1 MKQTSLIFLLAF
13 CSLVQAEVPSTYENQ
28 AASWKQH
35 QQLRDNTDFHGIHWR
50 NVGPIVQGGR
60 VVSIVKA
67 NHNPQIIYV
76 GYASGGVWKSENN
89 GMTFRPITDH
99 LPSQIVGALA
109 IDPNDDNTLWLGTG
123 ENNSSRSSYG
133 GMGVYKSTDAGDS
146 WQYVGL
152 GDSDRIGDI
161 LIDPKDSN
169 RVFVAALGKLYSKGG
184 QRGLY
189 ATEDGGKTWK
199 TLIKGEGYTGFIS
212 LARSAN
218 GNLFAAAWE
227 RSRSA
232 WEFVEGGVGSALYK
246 STDNGK
252 SWKKIGNGL
261 PNGKHMG
268 RIGIATAASD
278 ANVVYLS
285 IDNQTPLP
293 ESEWDLGDQAV
304 TVKRLKNMTAE
315 EFLLQDEKAV
325 ENFLRSNNFPPEYTA
340 KKVIEQVKN
349 DQLKPRELVAKM
361 EDGDTN
367 LFNVDIRSLE
377 IYRSDDGG
385 EHFYRT
391 HKQDLQGV
399 VYSYGYYFGLI
410 AVDPS
415 DADVVYTAGVPLIKS
430 TDGGKNWH
438 SIWPESVH
446 ADFHVIW
453 IDPQQSRHLMVGND
467 GGVDESHDGGKTW
480 RKIDQQPVGQFYT
493 VAVDMA
499 QPYNIYGGLQDNGTL
514 SGSSQN
520 DWTKGESWRP
530 LFGGDGMHVNIDNQD
545 KLTYVGY
552 QFGNYFRLG
561 SDKTTSITPP
571 NYVGEESIRKNWN
584 TPVMLSSHNND
595 ILYYAGN
602 KVFRSMNKGQ
612 DWKEI
617 SADLTTSK
625 KRGNV
630 PFATITSLSESPL
643 KFGLLWVGTDDG
655 LVWVSKDGGEN
666 WHNVSKSLPKN
677 KWVSRIIASPHDQ
690 DTAWLALNNY
700 RNDDIKSYLYKT
712 ENLGKTW
719 QKINNNLPNEAVNVI
734 KQDPKNKNLL
744 YVGTDKGIYTSI
756 NRGKTWQMLG
766 VDLPTVP
773 VHDLTV
779 HPRDNELVIGTHGR
793 SVYVADVAPLQQLSD
808 EISNQAVYVYSIDK
822 IKPKPY
828 WNHKKP
834 NWGYSDQK
842 HPKQPLYI
850 WSKTDTTAQ
859 LSIQDAQQNK
869 LLERQIKLQT
879 GLNQWQW
886 DYLVNEQLAIAAE
899 RQRLQD
905 QDLSKLNRSELP
917 YAEAKRLGHPAY
929 IKPGK
934 YQISVQ
940 LDNGQQHQTEL
951 IIESA
956 KAKK

>member
-1 MKQTSLIFLLAF
+1 MKQISLIFLLGF
-13 CSLVQAEVPSTYENQ
+13 CCLTQAEVPSTYKNQ

-35 QQLRDNTDFHGIHWR
+35 QQLRSNTDFHGVTWR
-50 NVGPIVQGGR
+50 NVGPVTQGGR
-60 VVSIVKA
+60 AVSVIKA
-67 NHNPQIIYV
+67 NNNPHVIYV

-89 GMTFRPITDH
+89 GVTFRPITDH
-99 LPSQIVGALA
+99 LPSQIVGTLA

-133 GMGVYKSTDAGDS
+133 GMGVYKSTDAGNS

-161 LIDPKDSN
+161 LIDPNDSN
-169 RVFVAALGKLYSKGG
+169 RVYVAALGKLYSKGG

-189 ATEDGGKTWK
+189 VTEDGGKTWK

-212 LARSAN
+212 LARAAN
-218 GNLFAAAWE
+218 GDLFAAAWE

-232 WEFVEGGVGSALYK
+232 WDFVEGGAGSALYK

-252 SWKKIGNGL
+252 NWNKISNGL
-261 PNGKHMG
+261 PVGKHMG
-268 RIGIATAASD
+268 RIAIATAPSNT
-278 ANVVYLS
+278 NVVYLS

-304 TVKRLKNMTAE
+304 TVKRLKNMSSET
-315 EFLLQDEKAV
+315 FLLQDKKAV

-340 KKVIEQVKN
+340 EKVIEQVKN
-349 DQLKPRELVAKM
+349 NQLKPRELVTKM
-361 EDGDTN
+361 EDGDSN

-377 IYRSDDGG
+377 VYRSDDGG
-385 EHFYRT
+385 ENFYRT
-391 HKQDLQGV
+391 HKQDLQSV
-399 VYSYGYYFGLI
+399 IYSYGYYFGII
-410 AVDPS
+410 AVDPNN
-415 DADVVYTAGVPLIKS
+415 ADVVYTGGVPFIKS
-430 TDGGKNWH
+430 TDGGKSWH
-438 SIWPESVH
+438 SAWSSSVH
-446 ADFHVIW
+446 VDFQAIW
-453 IDPQQSRHLMVGND
+453 IDPKHSNHLIVGND
-467 GGVDESHDGGKTW
+467 GGVDESYDGGKTW
-480 RKIDQQPVGQFYT
+480 RKIDHQPVGQFYT
-493 VAVDMA
+493 IAVDMA
-499 QPYNIYGGLQDNGTL
+499 QPYNIYGGLQDNGTMT
-514 SGSSQN
+514 GSSQN
-520 DWTKGESWRP
+520 DWTKGESWKT

-552 QFGNYFRLG
+552 QFGNYFRLS
-561 SDKTTSITPP
+561 SDKRKNITPP

-602 KVFRSMNKGQ
+602 KVFRSMNKGK
-612 DWKEI
+612 DWVEI
-617 SADLTTSK
+617 SADLTASK

-666 WHNVSKSLPKN
+666 WNKVSKNLPKN

-690 DTAWLALNNY
+690 NTAWLALNNY

-719 QKINNNLPNEAVNVI
+719 AKINGNLPNEAVNVI

-744 YVGTDKGIYTSI
+744 YVGTDKGIYISI
-756 NRGKTWQMLG
+756 NQGKSWQMLG
-766 VDLPTVP
+766 VNLPTVP

-779 HPRDNELVIGTHGR
+779 HPRDNELIIGTHGR
-793 SVYVADVAPLQQLSD
+793 SVYVADVAPLQQLTDQISD
-808 EISNQAVYVYSIDK
+808 QAVHVYSLEK
-822 IKPKPY
+822 IKPQSHWDYQIPA
-828 WNHKKP
+828 
-834 NWGYSDQK
+834 WGYNDRK
-842 HPKQPLYI
+842 HRKYPIYI

-859 LSIQDAQQNK
+859 LSIQDKQQNK
-869 LLERQIKLQT
+869 LLERKIKLQK

-886 DYLVNEQLAIAAE
+886 DYLVDEQSAIEAE
-899 RQRLQD
+899 RLRHQGK
-905 QDLSKLNRSELP
+905 DLSKLNRSELP
-917 YAEAKRLGHPAY
+917 YTESKRLKHPPY
-929 IKPGK
+929 IEQGN
-934 YQISVQ
+934 YQISVR
-940 LDNGQQHQTEL
+940 LDNAQQHQTEL
-951 IIESA
+951 IVEAA
-956 KAKK
+956 K